1 MLRTFCFASL
11 LVFSSL
17 ANARVF
23 NINKERFAG
32 YFSVTGGGSHIG
44 ANGISDAAGTGLEY
58 SEETKYNF
66 TGEFG
71 FAYSLPKLTVRFGF
85 EVFKPNVLSS
95 TVANGTSDLYSA
107 ESSIQGFIPKLGIDV
122 NLHGN
127 AQSRSFINVSGGLA
141 DVKLNNDYA
150 LTTDGQALY
159 SGVSDHSVEA
169 KGSGTLLSASL
180 GYEGLLSDTNT
191 IVVEF
196 GYRQL
201 NINNLKYS
209 RGATTFN
216 PSGTGSTTVT
226 SGDKVVKSDG
236 STRDLNLSGPFLS
249 IGFRFYM

>member
-1 MLRTFCFASL
+1 MFRIFCFASL

-44 ANGISDAAGTGLEY
+44 SNGISDAAGSGLEY

-71 FAYSLPKLTVRFGF
+71 FAYSLPKITVRFGF

-95 TVANGTSDLYSA
+95 TVANGSSDLYAVDSN
-107 ESSIQGFIPKLGIDV
+107 IQGFIPKLGIDV

-127 AQSRSFINVSGGLA
+127 NQSRSFINLSGGLG
-141 DVKLNNDYA
+141 DVKLNNDYT
-150 LTTDGQALY
+150 LTADGQTLY
-159 SGVSDHSVEA
+159 TGVSDHSIEA

-180 GYEGLLSDTNT
+180 GYEGLLTDTNT

-209 RGATTFN
+209 QGATTFS
-216 PSGTGSTTVT
+216 PTGAGSTTVA